1 MRVRDTSDVLASCA
15 AIAGDAL
22 AVFIGFLLATWLRFD
37 SGLIPLLHDQ
47 SPVHLY
53 GMYAQGALV
62 GAFIFLLIF
71 QSLGLYVRPQIG
83 TFGDKIP
90 RLVHGVLLGL
100 LVAVALAFVLRTEPP
115 FSRMTVL
122 VSVVTVLLL
131 VLLERYVFFRWE
143 LHLARHRRVVN
154 RVAIV
159 GVDVIAARLKK
170 ALKQDPRLGARV
182 VAFFQTRAGEAH
194 PDIPRELIKGTLDD
208 LRAFIESNQADQ
220 VILTDTT
227 IDHAR
232 TIELILLCEQS
243 LVTFTLVPDLLYV
256 MTGRVDMQ
264 TIAEIPLL
272 GVSRWPLDNFWNRL
286 IKRAEDVLGALFGL
300 ILTLPLLLVLAV
312 LIKRDSPAFA
322 ARRSSPKSGALPAPL
337 KHSAQASRADRPGP
351 VFYRQERCGESGR
364 PFLLIK
370 FRTMVLDAEAGTGPV
385 WAVENDPRRTR
396 VGAFLRRHNLDELPQ
411 LWNVLKGE
419 MSLVGPRPERP
430 CFVEQFKEE
439 ISRYMWRHA
448 SKPGLTGWA
457 QVSGLRGNTDIRER
471 IKYDLYYLENWS
483 LAFDFKIL
491 VKTFFSRKNAY

>member
-37 SGLIPLLHDQ
+37 SGLIPLLHDR
-47 SPVHLY
+47 PPIHLY
-53 GMYAQGALV
+53 SMYAQGALV
-62 GAFIFLLIF
+62 GAFLFLLIF

-100 LVAVALAFVLRTEPP
+100 LVAVALAFVLRTDPP

-131 VLLERYVFFRWE
+131 VVLERYALFRWE

-154 RVAIV
+154 RVVIV
-159 GVDVIAARLKK
+159 GADAIAARLKK
-170 ALKQDPRLGARV
+170 ALKQEPRLGARV
-182 VAFFQTRAGEAH
+182 VAFFQTRAGEVH
-194 PDIPRELIKGTLDD
+194 PDIPRELVKGTLDD
-208 LRAFIESNQADQ
+208 LRGFIESNQADQ
-220 VILTDTT
+220 VILTDPT
-227 IDHAR
+227 IEHAR

-272 GVSRWPLDNFWNRL
+272 GVSRWPLDNFWRRL
-286 IKRAEDVLGALFGL
+286 IKRSEDVLGALFGL
-300 ILTLPLLLVLAV
+300 ILALPILLVCAI
-312 LIKRDSPAFA
+312 LIKRDSPG
-322 ARRSSPKSGALPAPL
+322 S
-337 KHSAQASRADRPGP
+337 

-364 PFLLIK
+364 PFMLIK
-370 FRTMVLDAEAGTGPV
+370 FRTMILDAEAATGPV

-396 VGAFLRRHNLDELPQ
+396 IGAFLRRYNLDELPQ

-491 VKTFFSRKNAY
+491 VKTLFSRKNAY

>member
-1 MRVRDTSDVLASCA
+1 MRIRDTSDVLASCA

-37 SGLIPLLHDQ
+37 SGLIPLFHDQ
-47 SPVHLY
+47 LPVHLY
-53 GMYAQGALV
+53 SMYAQGALV
-62 GAFIFLLIF
+62 GAFLFLLIF

-122 VSVVTVLLL
+122 VSVVTVLSL
-131 VLLERYVFFRWE
+131 VLLERYALFRWE
-143 LHLARHRRVVN
+143 LHLARHRCVVN

-159 GVDVIAARLKK
+159 GADAIAARLKK
-170 ALKQDPRLGARV
+170 ALKQEPRLGARV

-194 PDIPRELIKGTLDD
+194 PDIPRELLKGTLDD

-256 MTGRVDMQ
+256 MTGRVDMS

-300 ILTLPLLLVLAV
+300 IFVSPLLLVFAV
-312 LIKRDSPAFA
+312 LIKRD
-322 ARRSSPKSGALPAPL
+322 L
-337 KHSAQASRADRPGP
+337 PGP

-364 PFLLIK
+364 PFRLIK
-370 FRTMVLDAEAGTGPV
+370 FRTMIADAEATTGPV

-396 VGAFLRRHNLDELPQ
+396 IGAFLRRHNLDELPQ

-491 VKTFFSRKNAY
+491 VKTLFSRENAY

>member
-15 AIAGDAL
+15 AIVGDAL
-22 AVFIGFLLATWLRFD
+22 AVFLGFMLATWIRFD
-37 SGLIPLLHDQ
+37 SGLIPLFHDRP
-47 SPVHLY
+47 PVHLY
-53 GMYAQGALV
+53 SMYAQGALV
-62 GAFIFLLIF
+62 GAFLFLLIF

-83 TFGDKIP
+83 AFGDKIP
-90 RLVHGVLLGL
+90 RLVHGILLGL
-100 LVAVALAFVLRTEPP
+100 LVAVALAFVLRTDPP
-115 FSRMTVL
+115 FSRITVL
-122 VSVVTVLLL
+122 VSVVVVLLL
-131 VLLERYVFFRWE
+131 VLLERYALFRWE

-159 GVDVIAARLKK
+159 GADAIAARLKK
-170 ALKQDPRLGARV
+170 ALKQEPRLGARV

-264 TIAEIPLL
+264 TINDIPLL
-272 GVSRWPLDNFWNRL
+272 GVSHWPLDNFWNRL
-286 IKRAEDVLGALFGL
+286 IKRAEDMLGALFGL
-300 ILTLPLLLVLAV
+300 ILVSPLLLVFAL
-312 LIKRDSPAFA
+312 LIKRDSPG
-322 ARRSSPKSGALPAPL
+322 S
-337 KHSAQASRADRPGP
+337 

-370 FRTMVLDAEAGTGPV
+370 FRTMVRDAEAGTGPV

-396 VGAFLRRHNLDELPQ
+396 IGAFLRRRNLDELPQ

-491 VKTFFSRKNAY
+491 VKTLFSRENAY

>member
-22 AVFIGFLLATWLRFD
+22 AVFLGFMLATWIRFD
-37 SGLIPLLHDQ
+37 SGLIPLFHDRP
-47 SPVHLY
+47 PVHLY
-53 GMYAQGALV
+53 SMYAQGALV
-62 GAFIFLLIF
+62 GVVLFLLIF
-71 QSLGLYVRPQIG
+71 QYLGLYVRPQIG

-100 LVAVALAFVLRTEPP
+100 LVAMALAYVLKTEPP
-115 FSRMTVL
+115 FARITVCL
-122 VSVVTVLLL
+122 SAVTILLMVLP
-131 VLLERYVFFRWE
+131 ERYGLFRWE

-159 GVDVIAARLKK
+159 GADAIAARLKK
-170 ALKQDPRLGARV
+170 ALKQEPRLGARV

-227 IDHAR
+227 LDHAR

-243 LVTFTLVPDLLYV
+243 LVTFTLVPDLLHV

-264 TIAEIPLL
+264 TISDIPLL

-286 IKRAEDVLGALFGL
+286 IKRAEDVFGALFGL
-300 ILTLPLLLVLAV
+300 ILVSPFLLVCAI
-312 LIKRDSPAFA
+312 LIKRDS
-322 ARRSSPKSGALPAPL
+322 SG
-337 KHSAQASRADRPGP
+337 S

-364 PFLLIK
+364 PFRLIK
-370 FRTMVLDAEAGTGPV
+370 FRTMVPDAEAGTGPV
-385 WAVENDPRRTR
+385 WAVEDDPRRTR
-396 VGAFLRRHNLDELPQ
+396 IGAFLRQYNLDELPQ

-471 IKYDLYYLENWS
+471 IKYDLYYLEHWS

-491 VKTFFSRKNAY
+491 VKTLFSRENAY

>member
-37 SGLIPLLHDQ
+37 SGLIPLFHDRL
-47 SPVHLY
+47 PVHLY
-53 GMYAQGALV
+53 SMYAQGALV
-62 GAFIFLLIF
+62 GAFLFLLIF

-122 VSVVTVLLL
+122 VSVVTVLSL
-131 VLLERYVFFRWE
+131 VLLERYALFRWE
-143 LHLARHRRVVN
+143 LHLARHRCVVN

-159 GVDVIAARLKK
+159 GADAIAARLKK
-170 ALKQDPRLGARV
+170 ALQQEPRLGARV

-194 PDIPRELIKGTLDD
+194 PDIPRELLKGTLDD

-256 MTGRVDMQ
+256 MTGRVDMS

-300 ILTLPLLLVLAV
+300 IFVSPLLLVFAV
-312 LIKRDSPAFA
+312 LIKRD
-322 ARRSSPKSGALPAPL
+322 L
-337 KHSAQASRADRPGP
+337 PGP

-364 PFLLIK
+364 PFRLIK
-370 FRTMVLDAEAGTGPV
+370 FRTMIADAEATTGPV

-396 VGAFLRRHNLDELPQ
+396 IGAFLRRHNLDELPQ

-491 VKTFFSRKNAY
+491 VKTLFSRENAY

>member
-1 MRVRDTSDVLASCA
+1 MRIRDTSDVLASCV

-37 SGLIPLLHDQ
+37 SGLIPLFHDRL
-47 SPVHLY
+47 PVNLY
-53 GMYAQGALV
+53 SMYAQGALV
-62 GAFIFLLIF
+62 GAFLFLLIF

-100 LVAVALAFVLRTEPP
+100 LVAVALAFILRTEPP

-122 VSVVTVLLL
+122 VSVATVLLL
-131 VLLERYVFFRWE
+131 VLLERYALFRWE
-143 LHLARHRRVVN
+143 LHLARHRCVVK

-159 GVDVIAARLKK
+159 GADAIAARLKK
-170 ALKQDPRLGARV
+170 ALKQEPRLGAQV
-182 VAFFQTRAGEAH
+182 VAFFQTRAGAAH

-264 TIAEIPLL
+264 TIADIPLL
-272 GVSRWPLDNFWNRL
+272 GVSHWPLDNFWKRL

-300 ILTLPLLLVLAV
+300 ILVAPLLLVFAV
-312 LIKRDSPAFA
+312 LIKRDSFG
-322 ARRSSPKSGALPAPL
+322 S
-337 KHSAQASRADRPGP
+337 

-364 PFLLIK
+364 PFQLIK
-370 FRTMVLDAEAGTGPV
+370 FRTMVPDAEAETGPV

-396 VGAFLRRHNLDELPQ
+396 IGAFLRRHNLDELPQ

-483 LAFDFKIL
+483 LAFDFKVL
-491 VKTFFSRKNAY
+491 VKTLFSRENAY

>member
-15 AIAGDAL
+15 AIAGDAP
-22 AVFIGFLLATWLRFD
+22 AVFLGFMLATWIRFD
-37 SGLIPLLHDQ
+37 SGLIPLFHDRP
-47 SPVHLY
+47 PVNLY

-62 GAFIFLLIF
+62 GTFLFLLIF
-71 QSLGLYVRPQIG
+71 QYLGLYVRPQIG
-83 TFGDKIP
+83 AFGDKIP

-100 LVAVALAFVLRTEPP
+100 LAAVALAFILKTEPP
-115 FSRMTVL
+115 FSSIAVFLSAATI
-122 VSVVTVLLL
+122 LLF
-131 VLLERYVFFRWE
+131 VALERYALFRWE
-143 LHLARHRRVVN
+143 IHLARHRSVVN

-159 GVDVIAARLKK
+159 GTDAIAARLKK
-170 ALKQDPRLGARV
+170 ALKQEPRLGARV
-182 VAFFQTRAGEAH
+182 TAFFQTRPGEAH
-194 PDIPRELIKGTLDD
+194 PDIPRELIKGTLAD

-220 VILTDTT
+220 VILTDTS
-227 IDHAR
+227 IDHAS

-243 LVTFTLVPDLLYV
+243 LVTFTLVPDLLHV

-264 TIAEIPLL
+264 TISEIPLL
-272 GVSRWPLDNFWNRL
+272 GVSHWPLDNFWRRL
-286 IKRAEDVLGALFGL
+286 TKRVEDVLGALFGL
-300 ILTLPLLLVLAV
+300 ILASPLLLVFAI
-312 LIKRDSPAFA
+312 LIKRDSP
-322 ARRSSPKSGALPAPL
+322 
-337 KHSAQASRADRPGP
+337 GP
-351 VFYRQERCGESGR
+351 VFYGQERCGESGR
-364 PFLLIK
+364 PFQLIK
-370 FRTMVLDAEAGTGPV
+370 FRTMVPDAEAETGPV

-396 VGAFLRRHNLDELPQ
+396 IGAFLRRHNLDELPQ

-491 VKTFFSRKNAY
+491 VKTLFSRENAY

>member
-22 AVFIGFLLATWLRFD
+22 AVFIGFLLATWVRFD
-37 SGLIPLLHDQ
+37 SGLIPLFHDQ
-47 SPVHLY
+47 PPIHLY

-62 GAFIFLLIF
+62 GAFLFLLIF
-71 QSLGLYVRPQIG
+71 QSLGLFVRPQTG

-90 RLVHGVLLGL
+90 RLVHGVMLGL
-100 LVAVALAFVLRTEPP
+100 LVAVALAFVLRTDPP

-122 VSVVTVLLL
+122 VSAVTVLLL
-131 VLLERYVFFRWE
+131 VLLERCALFRWE
-143 LHLARHRRVVN
+143 LHLARRRRVVN

-159 GVDVIAARLKK
+159 GADAIAARLKK
-170 ALKQDPRLGARV
+170 ALKQEPRLGARV

-194 PDIPRELIKGTLDD
+194 PDIPRELVKGTLDD

-243 LVTFTLVPDLLYV
+243 LVTFALVPDLLYV

-286 IKRAEDVLGALFGL
+286 VKRAEDVLGALFGL
-300 ILTLPLLLVLAV
+300 ILASPLLLVFAV
-312 LIKRDSPAFA
+312 LIKRDSP
-322 ARRSSPKSGALPAPL
+322 
-337 KHSAQASRADRPGP
+337 GP
-351 VFYRQERCGESGR
+351 VFYWQERCGESGR
-364 PFLLIK
+364 PFRLVK
-370 FRTMVLDAEAGTGPV
+370 FRTMVPDAEAGTGPV
-385 WAVENDPRRTR
+385 WAVENDPRRTCI
-396 VGAFLRRHNLDELPQ
+396 GAFLRRHNLDELPQ
-411 LWNVLKGE
+411 LWNVLKGD

-491 VKTFFSRKNAY
+491 VKTLFSRENAY

>member
-1 MRVRDTSDVLASCA
+1 MRIRDTSDVLASCA

-37 SGLIPLLHDQ
+37 SGLIPLFHDQ
-47 SPVHLY
+47 LPVHLY
-53 GMYAQGALV
+53 SMYAQGALV
-62 GAFIFLLIF
+62 GAFLFLLIF

-122 VSVVTVLLL
+122 VSVVTVLSL
-131 VLLERYVFFRWE
+131 VLLERYALFRWE
-143 LHLARHRRVVN
+143 LHLARHRCVVN

-159 GVDVIAARLKK
+159 GADAIAARLKK
-170 ALKQDPRLGARV
+170 ALKQEPRLGARV

-194 PDIPRELIKGTLDD
+194 PDIPRELLKGTLDD

-256 MTGRVDMQ
+256 MTGRVDMS

-300 ILTLPLLLVLAV
+300 IFVSPLLLVFAV
-312 LIKRDSPAFA
+312 LIKRD
-322 ARRSSPKSGALPAPL
+322 L
-337 KHSAQASRADRPGP
+337 PGP
-351 VFYRQERCGESGR
+351 VFYWQERCGESGR
-364 PFLLIK
+364 PFRLIK
-370 FRTMVLDAEAGTGPV
+370 FRTMIADAEATTGPV

-396 VGAFLRRHNLDELPQ
+396 IGAFLRRHNLDELPQ

-419 MSLVGPRPERP
+419 MSLAGPRPERP

-491 VKTFFSRKNAY
+491 VKTLFSRENAY

>member
-15 AIAGDAL
+15 AIIGDAL
-22 AVFIGFLLATWLRFD
+22 AVFLGFMLATWIRFD
-37 SGLIPLLHDQ
+37 SGLIPLFHDR
-47 SPVHLY
+47 PPINLY

-62 GAFIFLLIF
+62 GAFLFLLIF

-122 VSVVTVLLL
+122 VSVATVLLL
-131 VLLERYVFFRWE
+131 VLAERYALFRWE
-143 LHLARHRRVVN
+143 LHLARHRGVVN

-159 GVDVIAARLKK
+159 GADAIAARLKK
-170 ALKQDPRLGARV
+170 ALKQEPRLGARV

-264 TIAEIPLL
+264 TINDIPLL

-300 ILTLPLLLVLAV
+300 ILASPLLLVLAILV
-312 LIKRDSPAFA
+312 KRDSPG
-322 ARRSSPKSGALPAPL
+322 S
-337 KHSAQASRADRPGP
+337 

-364 PFLLIK
+364 PFHLIK
-370 FRTMVLDAEAGTGPV
+370 FRTMVTDAEAGTGPV

-396 VGAFLRRHNLDELPQ
+396 IGAFLRRRNLDELPQ

-491 VKTFFSRKNAY
+491 VKTLFSRENAY

>member
-15 AIAGDAL
+15 AIVGDAL
-22 AVFIGFLLATWLRFD
+22 AVFFGFMLATWLRFD
-37 SGLIPLLHDQ
+37 SGLIPLFHDRP
-47 SPVHLY
+47 PVHLY

-62 GAFIFLLIF
+62 GAFLFLLIF

-115 FSRMTVL
+115 FSRLTVL
-122 VSVVTVLLL
+122 VSVMTVLLL
-131 VLLERYVFFRWE
+131 VLLERYALFRWE

-159 GVDVIAARLKK
+159 GADAIAARLKK
-170 ALKQDPRLGARV
+170 ALRQEPRLGARV
-182 VAFFQTRAGEAH
+182 VAFFQTRAGAAH

-264 TIAEIPLL
+264 TINDIPLL
-272 GVSRWPLDNFWNRL
+272 GVSRWPLDNFWKRL

-300 ILTLPLLLVLAV
+300 ILVSPLLLVFAV
-312 LIKRDSPAFA
+312 LIKRDSPG
-322 ARRSSPKSGALPAPL
+322 S
-337 KHSAQASRADRPGP
+337 
-351 VFYRQERCGESGR
+351 VFYRQERCGESGQ

-370 FRTMVLDAEAGTGPV
+370 FRTMVPDAEAGTGPV

-396 VGAFLRRHNLDELPQ
+396 IGAFLRRYNLDELPQ

-491 VKTFFSRKNAY
+491 VKTLFSRENAY

>member
-22 AVFIGFLLATWLRFD
+22 AVFLGFLLATWFRFD
-37 SGLIPLLHDQ
+37 SGLIPLFHDQ
-47 SPVHLY
+47 PPVHLY
-53 GMYAQGALV
+53 SMYAQGALV
-62 GAFIFLLIF
+62 GAFLFLLIF

-131 VLLERYVFFRWE
+131 VLLERYALFRWE

-159 GVDVIAARLKK
+159 GADAIAARLKK
-170 ALKQDPRLGARV
+170 ALKQEPRLGARV

-208 LRAFIESNQADQ
+208 LRVFIESNQADQ

-286 IKRAEDVLGALFGL
+286 IKRSEDVFGALCGL
-300 ILTLPLLLVLAV
+300 FMALPLLLVFAI
-312 LIKRDSPAFA
+312 LIKRDS
-322 ARRSSPKSGALPAPL
+322 
-337 KHSAQASRADRPGP
+337 PGP

-364 PFLLIK
+364 PFRLIK

-396 VGAFLRRHNLDELPQ
+396 IGAFLRRYNLDELPQ

-483 LAFDFKIL
+483 LALDFKIL
-491 VKTFFSRKNAY
+491 VKTLFSRENAY

>member
-1 MRVRDTSDVLASCA
+1 MMRIRDTSDVLASCA
-15 AIAGDAL
+15 AIVGDAL

-37 SGLIPLLHDQ
+37 SGLIPLFHDQ
-47 SPVHLY
+47 PPVHLY

-62 GAFIFLLIF
+62 GAFLFLLIF

-90 RLVHGVLLGL
+90 RLVHDVLLGL

-122 VSVVTVLLL
+122 VSVAIVLLL
-131 VLLERYVFFRWE
+131 VLLERYALFRWE

-159 GVDVIAARLKK
+159 GTDAIAARLKK
-170 ALKQDPRLGARV
+170 ALKQEPRLGARV
-182 VAFFQTRAGEAH
+182 VAFFQIRAGEAH
-194 PDIPRELIKGTLDD
+194 PDIPRELVKGTLDD

-227 IDHAR
+227 MDHAR
-232 TIELILLCEQS
+232 TVELILLCERS

-286 IKRAEDVLGALFGL
+286 IKRAEDVFGALCGL
-300 ILTLPLLLVLAV
+300 ILASPLLLVFAM
-312 LIKRDSPAFA
+312 LIKRDS
-322 ARRSSPKSGALPAPL
+322 
-337 KHSAQASRADRPGP
+337 PGP

-364 PFLLIK
+364 PFLL
-370 FRTMVLDAEAGTGPV
+370 
-385 WAVENDPRRTR
+385 
-396 VGAFLRRHNLDELPQ
+396 
-411 LWNVLKGE
+411 LK
-419 MSLVGPRPERP
+419 
-430 CFVEQFKEE
+430 
-439 ISRYMWRHA
+439 
-448 SKPGLTGWA
+448 
-457 QVSGLRGNTDIRER
+457 
-471 IKYDLYYLENWS
+471 
-483 LAFDFKIL
+483 
-491 VKTFFSRKNAY
+491 

>member
-1 MRVRDTSDVLASCA
+1 MRIRDTSDVLASCA

-37 SGLIPLLHDQ
+37 SGLIPLFHDQ
-47 SPVHLY
+47 LPVHLY
-53 GMYAQGALV
+53 SMYAQGALV
-62 GAFIFLLIF
+62 GAFLFLLIF
-71 QSLGLYVRPQIG
+71 QSLGLYIRPQIG

-122 VSVVTVLLL
+122 VSVVTVLSL
-131 VLLERYVFFRWE
+131 VLLERYALFRWE
-143 LHLARHRRVVN
+143 LHLARHRCVVN

-159 GVDVIAARLKK
+159 GADAIAARLKK
-170 ALKQDPRLGARV
+170 ALKQEPRLGARV
-182 VAFFQTRAGEAH
+182 VAFFQTHAGEAH
-194 PDIPRELIKGTLDD
+194 PDIPRELLKGTLDD

-256 MTGRVDMQ
+256 MTGRVDMS

-300 ILTLPLLLVLAV
+300 IFVSPLLLVFAV
-312 LIKRDSPAFA
+312 LIKRD
-322 ARRSSPKSGALPAPL
+322 L
-337 KHSAQASRADRPGP
+337 PGP

-364 PFLLIK
+364 PFRLIK
-370 FRTMVLDAEAGTGPV
+370 FRTMIADAEATTGPV

-396 VGAFLRRHNLDELPQ
+396 IGAFLRRHNLDELPQ

-419 MSLVGPRPERP
+419 MSLAGPRPERP

-491 VKTFFSRKNAY
+491 VKTLFSRENAY

>member
-1 MRVRDTSDVLASCA
+1 MRVRDTSDVLASCT

-37 SGLIPLLHDQ
+37 SGLIPLFHDQ
-47 SPVHLY
+47 PPVHLY
-53 GMYAQGALV
+53 GMYAQGAFV
-62 GAFIFLLIF
+62 GAFLFLLIF

-115 FSRMTVL
+115 FSRVTVL

-131 VLLERYVFFRWE
+131 VLLERYALFRWE
-143 LHLARHRRVVN
+143 LHLARHRCVVN

-159 GVDVIAARLKK
+159 GTDAIAARLKK
-170 ALKQDPRLGARV
+170 ALKQEPRLGAQV
-182 VAFFQTRAGEAH
+182 VAFFQTRAGETH
-194 PDIPRELIKGTLDD
+194 PDIPRELVKGTLDD

-227 IDHAR
+227 IDHAC

-286 IKRAEDVLGALFGL
+286 VKRVEDVLSALCGL
-300 ILTLPLLLVLAV
+300 ILAVPLLLVFAI
-312 LIKRDSPAFA
+312 LIKRDS
-322 ARRSSPKSGALPAPL
+322 
-337 KHSAQASRADRPGP
+337 PGP

-364 PFLLIK
+364 PFQLIK
-370 FRTMVLDAEAGTGPV
+370 FRTMVLDAEVGTGPV

-396 VGAFLRRHNLDELPQ
+396 IGAFLRRHNLDELPQ

-491 VKTFFSRKNAY
+491 AKTLFSRENAY

>member
-1 MRVRDTSDVLASCA
+1 LAPGADVEEPGTNKEMRVRDTSDVLASCA

-22 AVFIGFLLATWLRFD
+22 AVFLGFILATWLRFD
-37 SGLIPLLHDQ
+37 SGLIPLFHDQ
-47 SPVHLY
+47 PPANLY

-71 QSLGLYVRPQIG
+71 QSLGLYIRPQIG
-83 TFGDKIP
+83 AFSDKIP

-100 LVAVALAFVLRTEPP
+100 LVATALAFVLRTDPP
-115 FSRMTVL
+115 FSRVTVL

-131 VLLERYVFFRWE
+131 VLLERYALFCWE
-143 LHLARHRRVVN
+143 LRLARQRRLVN

-159 GVDVIAARLKK
+159 GADAIAARLKT
-170 ALKQDPRLGARV
+170 ALKQEPRLGARV
-182 VAFFQTRAGEAH
+182 VAFFQTHIGEAH

-208 LRAFIESNQADQ
+208 LRAFIESKQADQ
-220 VILTDTT
+220 VILTDTA

-232 TIELILLCEQS
+232 TIDLILLCEQS

-264 TIAEIPLL
+264 TIADIPLL

-286 IKRAEDVLGALFGL
+286 IKRAEDVFGALSGL
-300 ILTLPLLLVLAV
+300 ILASPLLLVFAI
-312 LIKRDSPAFA
+312 LIKRDS
-322 ARRSSPKSGALPAPL
+322 SG
-337 KHSAQASRADRPGP
+337 S

-364 PFLLIK
+364 PFHLIK
-370 FRTMVLDAEAGTGPV
+370 FRTMVPDAESGTGPV

-396 VGAFLRRHNLDELPQ
+396 IGTFLRRHNLDELPQ

-448 SKPGLTGWA
+448 SRPGMTGWA

-491 VKTFFSRKNAY
+491 VKTLFSRENAY